1 MKNNKILLTIPL
13 ITTPFFLSSCV
24 SQKAYD
30 NSKKEIKKAHEE
42 NQKLKYKIE
51 DIQNEKRN
59 KIEELKRNLER
70 AQKEVEYWKK
80 DWDIKHERQYQELL
94 QEIGQQKYEI
104 EVLNHIKER
113 YENKDKL
120 VEELVDLEAENK
132 RLKHEIETNEEHN
145 RKIKELKEEIE
156 QLKLDNKRKKLE
168 LEKLGIKN

>member
-1 MKNNKILLTIPL
+1 M
-13 ITTPFFLSSCV
+13 
-24 SQKAYD
+24 
-30 NSKKEIKKAHEE
+30 
-42 NQKLKYKIE
+42 
-51 DIQNEKRN
+51 
-59 KIEELKRNLER
+59 
-70 AQKEVEYWKK
+70 EYWKK

-104 EVLNHIKER
+104 KVLKHIKER